1 MQGLYVMLAM
11 AGIFCVVMGVVTLK
25 FPMLAWKLNWSR
37 RMYVKGGEPTEEYFA
52 SRRISGVIAVL
63 VGIFFTLGGI
73 CSLITGLR
81 GFVVKVDGEKLSLPC
96 TYEDITD
103 LGYQIDASEEIK
115 TLKASTEKDT
125 DSVTYIARNGEGKE
139 MEITFANRGA
149 GDALATDCVL
159 IGIVSKAAT
168 GPDIELPKGI
178 SMGMTED
185 AARPR
190 MGDILRNYSPTGVIG
205 FELPEDTPDL
215 IVEYMEEVSLDHYTI
230 RLGFDGEFVSDRRI
244 VEIKVVDDEH

>member
-81 GFVVKVDGEKLSLPC
+81 GF
-96 TYEDITD
+96 
-103 LGYQIDASEEIK
+103 
-115 TLKASTEKDT
+115 
-125 DSVTYIARNGEGKE
+125 
-139 MEITFANRGA
+139 
-149 GDALATDCVL
+149 
-159 IGIVSKAAT
+159 
-168 GPDIELPKGI
+168 
-178 SMGMTED
+178 
-185 AARPR
+185 
-190 MGDILRNYSPTGVIG
+190 
-205 FELPEDTPDL
+205 ELPEDTPDL
-215 IVEYMEEVSLDHYTI
+215 IVEYMEEVSLDYYTI